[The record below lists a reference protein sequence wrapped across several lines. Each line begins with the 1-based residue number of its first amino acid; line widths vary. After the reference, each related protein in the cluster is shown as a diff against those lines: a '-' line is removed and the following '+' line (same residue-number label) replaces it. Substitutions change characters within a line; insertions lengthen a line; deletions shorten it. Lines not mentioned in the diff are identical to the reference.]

1 MVDLAHAFAAP
12 TSTDHSWQAPGRF
25 APRRPQTVGAASQ
38 GRALSPSVRRAQPA
52 DFPAL
57 RRLINSAYAVERFFV
72 DGERI
77 ETAELGGLA
86 ERGHFLVLDASTPQ
100 SIGASRE
107 IAAAIHVRI
116 DDDGQSGAIGLL
128 SVAPAWQGQGLG
140 RRLVAVAEAL
150 CTALG
155 CASVQLQIVN
165 LRQELGPWYRSQG
178 YRDVGTA
185 PYDHRPAT
193 QPCHFIRMRKS
204 L

>member
-12 TSTDHSWQAPGRF
+12 APIDHAWQGSARF
-25 APRRPQTVGAASQ
+25 APRRSPAH

-52 DFPAL
+52 DLAAL
-57 RRLINSAYAVERFFV
+57 RRLINAAYAVERFFV

-77 ETAELGGLA
+77 DGAELGALA
-86 ERGHFLVLDASTPQ
+86 ERGHFLVLDASTPHLL
-100 SIGASRE
+100 GAPKD

-116 DDDGQSGAIGLL
+116 DDDGRSGAISLL
-128 SVAPAWQGQGLG
+128 SVAPEWQGHGLG

-155 CASVQLQIVN
+155 CVSVQLQIVN

-185 PYDHRPAT
+185 PYDHRPAK
-193 QPCHFIRMRKS
+193 QPCHFIQMQKA